1 MNNFPLEQI
10 ADVDQR
16 HANLRLYWHESR
28 RSPLRVA
35 VSINQHRAAQLL
47 GVSPANL
54 YRSGGEVGLDDEDAL
69 AELEPRLKEVAAAAI
84 NTGAVY
90 QLLDG
95 RWRIAKTAVSA
106 ARINKLAE
114 KPEMSRKPRKPGT
127 RHPVRVLK
135 LTAIEERDFRR
146 AGGVVWL
153 RRELDALPKPP
164 PYSSDKSRAPK
175 TKGGRTPMSLR
186 MSDAHWSL
194 LLLVGGIRWLREKLA
209 AVSPN

>member
-69 AELEPRLKEVAAAAI
+69 AELDPRIREVAEAAFT
-84 NTGAVY
+84 TGAVY
-90 QLLDG
+90 QLQEG
-95 RWRIAKTAVSA
+95 RWRIAKTAISA
-106 ARINKLAE
+106 ARINNLANKSPAPRE
-114 KPEMSRKPRKPGT
+114 ARKPNVRL
-127 RHPVRVLK
+127 PVRVLK
-135 LTAIEERDFRR
+135 LTVIEERDFRR
-146 AGGVVWL
+146 AGAVAWL
-153 RRELDALPKPP
+153 RRELDALPTPP
-164 PYSSDKSRAPK
+164 PYCSDKSRAPK
-175 TKGGRTPMSLR
+175 TKGGRTPISIR

-194 LLLVGGIRWLREKLA
+194 LLSVGGIRWLRERLA
-209 AVSPN
+209 VTALN